1 MSIIPKISVG
11 LPKKREKFSL
21 NFDNSTTSNIGN
33 IQPTMCREMVP
44 NEKFSVKVNSLVRLA
59 SMPLPT
65 FGRVSLRHNHVF
77 VSYRELYEPFDA
89 MLSAQHYSS
98 RENTFIPTQV
108 PHFTFASLLP
118 YIVAYSDMTLYPRNN
133 LTSPLKI
140 DRAYIPTYNAD
151 HDVIGKKLAIE
162 SEGQTRNRLMRI
174 QLEALQTALNAIRSD
189 AKWFGS
195 TAANDLLYKYGA
207 GSLRPDDY
215 GVVRAG
221 DFVVRLDGS
230 ASGSF
235 TLEFNVYVDEEHGT
249 TEGNTYYD
257 ESGTV
262 ISIANFLPI
271 TS

>member
-108 PHFTFASLLP
+108 PHQH
-118 YIVAYSDMTLYPRNN
+118 R
-133 LTSPLKI
+133 
-140 DRAYIPTYNAD
+140 
-151 HDVIGKKLAIE
+151 H
-162 SEGQTRNRLMRI
+162 
-174 QLEALQTALNAIRSD
+174 
-189 AKWFGS
+189 
-195 TAANDLLYKYGA
+195 
-207 GSLRPDDY
+207 
-215 GVVRAG
+215 
-221 DFVVRLDGS
+221 
-230 ASGSF
+230 
-235 TLEFNVYVDEEHGT
+235 
-249 TEGNTYYD
+249 
-257 ESGTV
+257 
-262 ISIANFLPI
+262 
-271 TS
+271 